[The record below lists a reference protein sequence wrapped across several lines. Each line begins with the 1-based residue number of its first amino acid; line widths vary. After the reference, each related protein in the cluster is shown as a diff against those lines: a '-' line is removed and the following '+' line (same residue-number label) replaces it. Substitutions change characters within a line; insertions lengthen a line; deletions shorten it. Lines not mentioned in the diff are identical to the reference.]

1 MLLDDQGNIVDKAIL
16 TEDGFKFELLNS
28 NSNYTF
34 KIENF
39 PDSLD
44 LSDIPIFLYEQGKET
59 LIHGDFKDDNSFNYI
74 NNFNAFKFK
83 EIISSYGKNMRL
95 LLVDKEGNVIEKGI
109 LTNNG
114 FKFELISSQLE
125 YSFKLENFPDNLDL
139 SEIPIQIKNHD
150 EEMIVIGDFSKNNQF
165 ILPKIHFKKVFP
177 IR

>member
-16 TEDGFKFELLNS
+16 TEDGFKFELLKS

-83 EIISSYGKNMRL
+83 EIISSYGKN
-95 LLVDKEGNVIEKGI
+95 
-109 LTNNG
+109 
-114 FKFELISSQLE
+114 
-125 YSFKLENFPDNLDL
+125 
-139 SEIPIQIKNHD
+139 EIA
-150 EEMIVIGDFSKNNQF
+150 FSG
-165 ILPKIHFKKVFP
+165 
-177 IR
+177 